1 MGKRQLLFIT
11 YYSKNFDEGLS
22 YVIDLAKIMNRGI
35 TALMIYKKSLT
46 EKFEDLMT
54 AVTFAEAN
62 EHDAARMFITEDF
75 KKIEGNADGK
85 IAYLFKSCR
94 ESGVDADIYIT
105 KKDITTA
112 IKDFLELKTSIDM
125 VLLSPSVTNNEGV
138 SAKELKRLVKTVSR
152 PIVTMVRNVKEV
164 S

>member
-54 AVTFAEAN
+54 AVAFAEAN
-62 EHDAARMFITEDF
+62 EHDAARMFIAGDF
-75 KKIEGNADGK
+75 KKIEGSADEK
-85 IAYLFKSCR
+85 IAYLLKSCR
-94 ESGVDADIYIT
+94 ESGVEADVCIT
-105 KKDITTA
+105 KKDITAA
-112 IKDFLELKTSIDM
+112 IKDFLGLKTGIEM
-125 VLLSPSVTNNEGV
+125 VLLSPSVASDEGL
-138 SAKELKRLVKTVSR
+138 SAKELKRLVRTVSR